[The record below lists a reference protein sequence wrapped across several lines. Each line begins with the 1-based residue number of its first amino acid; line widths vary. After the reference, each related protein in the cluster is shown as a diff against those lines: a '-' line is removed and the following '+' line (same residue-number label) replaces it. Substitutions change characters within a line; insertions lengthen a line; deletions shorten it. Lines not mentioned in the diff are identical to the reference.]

1 MKIRFHF
8 ICNVKIVVTTV
19 RYSGEENM
27 YMYITYMYIYVYVYI
42 YIYIYIYTY
51 TYTYICICMCIDI
64 LLKPEI
70 CLFFSEALS
79 MCNQIANENT
89 EGRHKNKL
97 SKQCSKSPSKT
108 LIQSQCLY
116 CQLLTMFGH
125 VICLKFKNIRYIQ
138 R

>member
-1 MKIRFHF
+1 M
-8 ICNVKIVVTTV
+8 C
-19 RYSGEENM
+19 
-27 YMYITYMYIYVYVYI
+27 
-42 YIYIYIYTY
+42 IYIYIYTHTHTHTH
-51 TYTYICICMCIDI
+51 TYTYICICVYIDI